1 MSPTMDFDLKE
12 RVRMSSDIVDV
23 IGRHLELRP
32 QGRDLVARCPWHD
45 DRSPSLHVSPQRQT
59 WRCWVC
65 NIGGDVFS
73 YVMRRDGVEFVEALK
88 TLAEQAGI
96 EYQATGRKVAPGSPE
111 DKSALLAA
119 MKFAEKA
126 FFEFLE
132 NDDSAQTQA
141 ARDYLVQ
148 RGIDDSSRQL
158 FRIGYAPDF
167 TPDRWTWLL
176 DESRRAGHSG
186 EVLRAAGL
194 AVARDGGKGHYD
206 MFRGRL
212 MFPIWD
218 PQDRP
223 ISMGGRVL
231 PGADPREANR
241 KYINGP
247 ETLLFSKSRQL
258 YGLNLARVA
267 MQKSREVL
275 VMEGYTDVIAARQ
288 AGIESVV
295 AVLGTALGTQ
305 HIDLLKRFVDRVV
318 LVLDGDAAGRRRAD
332 QVLEL
337 FVVADVDLRI
347 VTLPGG
353 ADPADFVNQFGR
365 EALEAMVRSAP
376 DALEHKLSTLTEG
389 VDLNRDTHRAT
400 KAIEDMLDLLARA
413 GEPGDLRTSQ
423 MLVRLAKTFSIPADE
438 LRRQLESRARAA
450 RQRPQGFY
458 NQAPE
463 PTVVVPTRNE
473 PLTPIQGI
481 DRELFEIMI
490 EHPLQAAQVIEQIDP
505 MWLHSSSARSL
516 MQVYQDLELEG
527 RDLDLNSV
535 LMMIEDEDLKGLVVG
550 IDEAMRQRT
559 GLPPQSFQERFQ
571 AVLARLHVK
580 QSALSVTHDLNRI
593 EREEQQSDDSDAATR
608 MLGDLINSLRP
619 KHGIRPR

>member
-176 DESRRAGHSG
+176 DEARRAGHSG

-365 EALEAMVRSAP
+365 EALEALVRSAP

-389 VDLNRDTHRAT
+389 VDLTRDTHRAT

-438 LRRQLESRARAA
+438 LRRQLDSRARAA

-505 MWLHSSSARSL
+505 MWLHSSSAKTL

>member
-1 MSPTMDFDLKE
+1 VSPTMDFDLKE

-96 EYQATGRKVAPGSPE
+96 EYQPTGRKVAPGSPE

-132 NDDSAQTQA
+132 NDDSVQTQA
-141 ARDYLVQ
+141 ARDYLAQ

-176 DESRRAGHSG
+176 DEARRAGHSG

-365 EALEAMVRSAP
+365 EALEALVHNAP
-376 DALEHKLSTLTEG
+376 DALEHKLSTLTDG
-389 VDLNRDTHRAT
+389 VDLTRDTHRAT

-423 MLVRLAKTFSIPADE
+423 MLVRLAKTFSIPTDE
-438 LRRQLESRARAA
+438 LRRQLDSRARAA

-463 PTVVVPTRNE
+463 PTVVVPTRSE
-473 PLTPIQGI
+473 PLAPIQGI

-505 MWLHSSSARSL
+505 MWLHSSGARTL

-535 LMMIEDEDLKGLVVG
+535 LMMIEDENLKGLVVG

-593 EREEQQSDDSDAATR
+593 EREEQESDDSDAATR

>member
-1 MSPTMDFDLKE
+1 VSPTMDFDLKE
-12 RVRMSSDIVDV
+12 RVRMSADIVDV

-45 DRSPSLHVSPQRQT
+45 DRSPSLHVSQQRQT

-73 YVMRRDGVEFVEALK
+73 YVMRRDGVDFVEALK

-96 EYQATGRKVAPGSPE
+96 EYQTTGRKVAPGGPE

-119 MKFAEKA
+119 MKFAERA

-132 NDDSAQTQA
+132 NDDSDQTRA
-141 ARDYLVQ
+141 ARDYLTQ
-148 RGIDDSSRQL
+148 RGIDEASRQL

-176 DESRRAGHSG
+176 DEARRAGHSG

-194 AVARDGGKGHYD
+194 AVARDGNKGHYD

-295 AVLGTALGTQ
+295 AVLGTALGTR
-305 HIDLLKRFVDRVV
+305 HIDVLKRFVDRVV
-318 LVLDGDAAGRRRAD
+318 LVLDGDTAGRRRAD

-347 VTLPGG
+347 VTLPGA
-353 ADPADFVNQFGR
+353 ADPADFINQFGR
-365 EALEAMVRSAP
+365 ESLEQLVQNAP

-389 VDLNRDTHRAT
+389 VDLTRDTHRAT
-400 KAIEDMLDLLARA
+400 KAIQEMLDLLARA

-438 LRRQLESRARAA
+438 LRRQLGSRTRAA
-450 RQRPQGFY
+450 RQRSRGFDDSG
-458 NQAPE
+458 PE
-463 PTVVVPTRNE
+463 PTEFEIRGE
-473 PLTPIQGI
+473 PLEPIRGI
-481 DRELFEIMI
+481 DLELFEIMI

-505 MWLHSSSARSL
+505 LWLHSSGARTL

-527 RDLDLNSV
+527 RDLDLNTV
-535 LMMIEDEDLKGLVVG
+535 LMMIEDEGLKGMVVG

-580 QSALSVTHDLNRI
+580 QSALNDTHELNRI
-593 EREEQQSDDSDAATR
+593 EQEEQESDDSDSATR
-608 MLGDLINSLRP
+608 MLGELINSLRP
-619 KHGIRPR
+619 KHGIPPR